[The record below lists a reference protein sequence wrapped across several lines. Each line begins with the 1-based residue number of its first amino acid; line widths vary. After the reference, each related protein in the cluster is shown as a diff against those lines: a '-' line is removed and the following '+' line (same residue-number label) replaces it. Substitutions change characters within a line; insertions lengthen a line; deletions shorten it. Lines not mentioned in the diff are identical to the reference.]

1 MDYIKCIKHDNKM
14 DTNHFIVGK
23 IYPVFEF
30 LQDDDE
36 VLVLDE
42 NNTYHYLSKDYLSEY
57 FSFDINKNATPTNT
71 KIIQVNNKQ
80 TIELEFNERGIL
92 VTHKDSDGKIE
103 RRDLVTESE
112 IVMLLN
118 LYLDIDKSV
127 YIIGDR
133 AIKILQETYGI
144 DDVTEY
150 RIKQ

>member
-1 MDYIKCIKHDNKM
+1 MEYIKYIHADNQA
-14 DTNHFIVGK
+14 DGNYFIVGK
-23 IYPVFEF
+23 TYPVIDY
-30 LQDDDE
+30 LQDDE

-103 RRDLVTESE
+103 RRDLITESE

-118 LYLDIDKSV
+118 LFINIDKSV
-127 YIIGDR
+127 YIIGDF
-133 AIKILQETYGI
+133 AMNILKETCGI

>member
-1 MDYIKCIKHDNKM
+1 MEYIKYIHADNQA
-14 DTNHFIVGK
+14 DGNYFIVGK
-23 IYPVFEF
+23 TYPVIDY
-30 LQDDDE
+30 LQDDGVVVIDE
-36 VLVLDE
+36 T
-42 NNTYHYLSKDYLSEY
+42 NTEHYLSNDYISEY

-103 RRDLVTESE
+103 RRDLITESE

-118 LYLDIDKSV
+118 LFINIDKSV
-127 YIIGDR
+127 YIIGDF
-133 AIKILQETYGI
+133 AMNILKETCGI

>member
-1 MDYIKCIKHDNKM
+1 MDYIKCIKHDNEAIPLC
-14 DTNHFIVGK
+14 FIVGK
-23 IYPVFEF
+23 IYPILDYFSNNG
-30 LQDDDE
+30 
-36 VLVLDE
+36 VLVADE
-42 NNTYHYLSKDYLSEY
+42 DNVRHYLSKDYILEY

-92 VTHKDSDGKIE
+92 VTHRDSDGKIE

-118 LYLDIDKSV
+118 LFINIDKSV
-127 YIIGDR
+127 YIIGDF
-133 AIKILQETYGI
+133 AMNILKETCGI